1 MLRESEQSRTR
12 SAVSEGTI
20 IVRNPLGA
28 SDLVG
33 LNRDTANANEQLDRP
48 DEKAL
53 QERMDLIQSSAK
65 LGQSIVQTVV
75 TAKQAE
81 AEAQSESVRN
91 NPDSTPEQQARAARA
106 VEDANSW
113 AIGGNKR
120 LMADIATGLVAAG
133 LGGAGGTTGVGIL
146 ANTTAAHTYK
156 AIGDYADQREFEATD
171 SLVKKAWGE
180 GGAARILLHTLAGA
194 TQGLSSGNALAGA
207 QGAAASATFMPMV
220 DKALKDSGVKESER
234 NSLATLIS
242 AGVGAV
248 AASGGN
254 VGGQVTAANTGNAV
268 DAYNRQLHPKEIPL
282 LISEAPALALAAGI
296 SVEEAQARLGRA
308 LAYYTDAGWQSLL
321 GSKGLPPDDLTLTHL
336 GQALAP
342 LGNMYDPGPTSDVP
356 TLTPTIKNYTPEETL
371 RLVQNYQFTHAAA
384 FADKTINLDYLT
396 PIARF
401 DSDQTEAL
409 DFYNRNLNFAEGA
422 NTGQPY
428 GPVSYT
434 SPEGTFKGQ
443 REALVGTAEGI
454 FTLGKNLLTHP
465 VDTSEQ
471 IAFGLIN
478 TASHPV
484 DLVGGLWAEGQ
495 TAYGLGKL
503 YELQG
508 DPVNS
513 AAVIEK
519 YKTEWALAFLPI
531 NRAEKAAKLGG
542 MVKTSEELGAT
553 ERVLDKVDGGSPGRL
568 VVDEPNFKLEGGSQF
583 LESLVI
589 QPNTTAKLSGDV
601 TLTSGTVG
609 AKGPGQVIPDA
620 ISPPKFSRVE
630 DLFGQTFE
638 SIPLSHL
645 PNWKT
650 GSLANDGVLG
660 EQLSLQT
667 LNEKTGLNFKP
678 LQNSS
683 NHGCDGCAV
692 AINGDTITVVV
703 MDAKSSVNGVNA
715 ARTPH
720 GDPETRLRGWLQKSS
735 ITQSDPAL
743 AEALVSALGSDGVKV
758 QGVTV
763 KIGLPAPGKTG
774 QAEIKVEPWP
784 KK

>member
-53 QERMDLIQSSAK
+53 QERMDLVQSSVK
-65 LGQSIVQTVV
+65 LGQSIVQSVV

-81 AEAQSESVRN
+81 AEAQSENVRN

-171 SLVKKAWGE
+171 SVVKQAWGE

-242 AGVGAV
+242 AGVGAA

-384 FADKTINLDYLT
+384 FADEKINLNYLM

-422 NTGQPY
+422 NTGQPF

-589 QPNTTAKLSGDV
+589 QPNTTVKLSGDV
-601 TLTSGTVG
+601 TLTSGTIVPKGSIVTVSDDVMKIVEPSGASSIKSYEKNVG
-609 AKGPGQVIPDA
+609 LKLLPDTTAKTFTLDDVRNLGGREKWEAGETYVQELYGSEGQRYYSVPGTGGRFVDA
-620 ISPPKFSRVE
+620 PVDKAAGGVVANEIKTYQRLISSNGK
-630 DLFGQTFE
+630 
-638 SIPLSHL
+638 
-645 PNWKT
+645 
-650 GSLANDGVLG
+650 
-660 EQLSLQT
+660 
-667 LNEKTGLNFKP
+667 LNEVP
-678 LQNSS
+678 LTAQIHSQIEK
-683 NHGCDGCAV
+683 DLY
-692 AINGDTITVVV
+692 
-703 MDAKSSVNGVNA
+703 
-715 ARTPH
+715 
-720 GDPETRLRGWLQKSS
+720 LR
-735 ITQSDPAL
+735 D
-743 AEALVSALGSDGVKV
+743 
-758 QGVTV
+758 TV
-763 KIGLPAPGKTG
+763 KGYEPRWIFLEAPPSQELSRMLELNK
-774 QAEIKVEPWP
+774 IDVLIHN
-784 KK
+784 